1 MPSSSNARN
10 GISEGVFELCGSA
23 GIRAVAYQETQFG
36 QRRKSSNTA
45 HIRYSPRRIRQTSLR
60 RSS

>member
-10 GISEGVFELCGSA
+10 GISDGVFELCGSA

-36 QRRKSSNTA
+36 
-45 HIRYSPRRIRQTSLR
+45 
-60 RSS
+60 